1 MKKSFVLLFFT
12 FFALN
17 VFSVDLINEDSVQ
30 SYRDAKSFFLN
41 KEYGKALDKC
51 EEAITFRKEN
61 VLEEVSIIT
70 EALKPKQVQRAGD
83 DLAAVLKVLNERNE
97 KRPISVINKYIKL
110 KGEDYF
116 ENSISKLIS
125 HIQQKEHYPE
135 VYKLI
140 GDIYKLEGEYKFAED
155 YYKKALD
162 NSNVLNIPND
172 RFELLYSLAE
182 ISEINEDYKRM
193 EIRLLNILTD
203 DSTYKNKALSKA
215 LLNTVVSNK
224 KDCFEKFFEL
234 YRGNNYFSLKA
245 YSKLSDY
252 YYSIQDYDKAFNFC
266 ALNVI
271 TSITKIQEVISSR
284 DITFEFK
291 NIENLLYHV
300 QYYDDIIKWGNENE
314 IWSSFNLL
322 AKITKELGNIDFT
335 EKLLKVLAQFSPEE
349 YWRKEAVLQLSYLSA
364 E

>member
-12 FFALN
+12 FFAVN

-61 VLEEVSIIT
+61 ILEEVSIIT

-83 DLAAVLKVLNERNE
+83 DLSAVLKVLNERNE

-300 QYYDDIIKWGNENE
+300 QYYDDIIKWGNDNE

-364 E
+364 D

>member
-12 FFALN
+12 FFAVN

-61 VLEEVSIIT
+61 VLEEVSIIS

-83 DLAAVLKVLNERNE
+83 DLSAVLKVLNERNE

-252 YYSIQDYDKAFNFC
+252 YYSLKDYDKAFNFC

-300 QYYDDIIKWGNENE
+300 QYYDDIIKWGNDNE
-314 IWSSFNLL
+314 IWSSFNLF
-322 AKITKELGNIDFT
+322 AKITKELGNKDFS

-349 YWRKEAVLQLSYLSA
+349 YWRKEAVLQLSYLST

>member
-116 ENSISKLIS
+116 DNSISKLIY

-234 YRGNNYFSLKA
+234 YRGNDYFSLKA

-300 QYYDDIIKWGNENE
+300 QYYDDIIKWGNDNE

>member
-12 FFALN
+12 FFAVN

-83 DLAAVLKVLNERNE
+83 DLSAVLKVLNERNE

-271 TSITKIQEVISSR
+271 TSITKIQDVISSR

-300 QYYDDIIKWGNENE
+300 QYYDDIIKWGNDNE

-322 AKITKELGNIDFT
+322 AKITKELGNKDFT

>member
-12 FFALN
+12 FFAVN

-300 QYYDDIIKWGNENE
+300 QYYDDIIKWGNDNE

-322 AKITKELGNIDFT
+322 AKITKELGNKDFT

>member
-12 FFALN
+12 FFAVN

-300 QYYDDIIKWGNENE
+300 QYYDDIIKWGNDNE

>member
-12 FFALN
+12 FFAVN

-271 TSITKIQEVISSR
+271 TSIAKIQEVISSR

-300 QYYDDIIKWGNENE
+300 QYYDDIIKWGNDNE

>member
-1 MKKSFVLLFFT
+1 MKKSFILLFFT
-12 FFALN
+12 FFAVN

-234 YRGNNYFSLKA
+234 YRGNNFFSLKA

-300 QYYDDIIKWGNENE
+300 QYYDDIIKWGNDNE

-349 YWRKEAVLQLSYLSA
+349 YWRKEAVLQLSYL
-364 E
+364 

>member
-300 QYYDDIIKWGNENE
+300 QYYDDIIKWGNDNE

-364 E
+364 D

>member
-12 FFALN
+12 FFAVN

-83 DLAAVLKVLNERNE
+83 DLSAVLKVLNERNE

-215 LLNTVVSNK
+215 LLNTFVSNK

-271 TSITKIQEVISSR
+271 TSITKIQDVISSR

-300 QYYDDIIKWGNENE
+300 QYYDDIIKWGNDNE

>member
-12 FFALN
+12 FFAVN

-61 VLEEVSIIT
+61 ILEEVSIIT

-83 DLAAVLKVLNERNE
+83 DLSAVLKVLNERNE

-300 QYYDDIIKWGNENE
+300 QYYDDIIKWGNDNE

>member
-83 DLAAVLKVLNERNE
+83 DLSAVLKVLNERNE

-300 QYYDDIIKWGNENE
+300 QYYDDIIKWGNDNE

>member
-12 FFALN
+12 FFAVN

-83 DLAAVLKVLNERNE
+83 DLSAVLKVLNERNE

-162 NSNVLNIPND
+162 NSNVLNILND

-300 QYYDDIIKWGNENE
+300 QYYDDIIKWGNDNE

-364 E
+364 D

>member
-12 FFALN
+12 FFAVN

-61 VLEEVSIIT
+61 ILEEVSIIT

-83 DLAAVLKVLNERNE
+83 DLSAVLKVLNERNE

-284 DITFEFK
+284 DITFDFK

-300 QYYDDIIKWGNENE
+300 QYYDDIIKWGNDNE

>member
-12 FFALN
+12 FFAVN

-300 QYYDDIIKWGNENE
+300 QYYDDIIKWGNDNE

-322 AKITKELGNIDFT
+322 AKITKELGNKDFT

-364 E
+364 D

>member
-284 DITFEFK
+284 DIAFEFK

-300 QYYDDIIKWGNENE
+300 QYYDDIIKWGNDNE

>member
-12 FFALN
+12 FFAVN

-284 DITFEFK
+284 DITFDFK

-300 QYYDDIIKWGNENE
+300 QYYDDIIKWGNDNE

>member
-1 MKKSFVLLFFT
+1 MKKSFVLLIFT

-41 KEYGKALDKC
+41 KEYGKSLDKC

-61 VLEEVSIIT
+61 VLKEVSIIT
-70 EALKPKQVQRAGD
+70 EALKPRQVQRAGD
-83 DLAAVLKVLNERNE
+83 DLSAVLKVLNERNE

-110 KGEDYF
+110 KGEEYF

-125 HIQQKEHYPE
+125 HIEQKEHYPE

-140 GDIYKLEGEYKFAED
+140 GDIYKLEGEYDFAEN

-193 EIRLLNILTD
+193 EIRLLNILTED
-203 DSTYKNKALSKA
+203 NTYKNKALSKA

-224 KDCFEKFFEL
+224 NDCFEKFFEL

-252 YYSIQDYDKAFNFC
+252 YYSTKDYDKAFNFC

-271 TSITKIQEVISSR
+271 TSITKIQDVISSR

-300 QYYDDIIKWGNENE
+300 QYYDDIIKWGNDNE
-314 IWSSFNLL
+314 IWTSFNLL
-322 AKITKELGNIDFT
+322 AKITKELGNKDFS

>member
-83 DLAAVLKVLNERNE
+83 DLSAVLKVLNERNE

-182 ISEINEDYKRM
+182 ISEINEDFKRM

-300 QYYDDIIKWGNENE
+300 QYYDDIIKWGNDNE

>member
-1 MKKSFVLLFFT
+1 MKKSFILLFFT

-83 DLAAVLKVLNERNE
+83 DLSAVLKVLNERNE

-300 QYYDDIIKWGNENE
+300 QYYDDIIKWGNDNE

-349 YWRKEAVLQLSYLSA
+349 YWRKEAVLQLSYLSV